1 MDMDTNGSP
10 VPDDKPADEPPV
22 KKSKIAEEALKK
34 IEEQKRKAEQDKL
47 EAEERARNAK
57 KAELEKLRKVVT
69 DDPADFTGWTQL
81 LQYVDSNNEQEEGRT
96 VFRNFLNRYPYC
108 YGYWKKY
115 ADFEKRNGTPS
126 TVIQVFEEVRKS
138 LLKFDKVMQQ
148 QFQLRVIICDN
159 QFKKSLVTFVTL

>member
-1 MDMDTNGSP
+1 MRPLTAANLARWAAANNEEL
-10 VPDDKPADEPPV
+10 PDSDEEKPADEPPA

-138 LLKFDKVMQQ
+138 LLKFD
-148 QFQLRVIICDN
+148 
-159 QFKKSLVTFVTL
+159 